1 MCGTSDFGATDS
13 NYDAICHVWV
23 FYNAGKTKMVTK
35 SYNLTEICKTFQ
47 ISWQTLYI
55 QISLQHRAL
64 HISTLLKI
72 IMNMFIRTDQYSHSL
87 WGVLLFDTF
96 FTCAL
101 IMLRRFCC
109 DVLLFNT
116 FWRAFIRYCGLEN
129 SNIYIMNKSCQDYK
143 TWVRVK
149 APKWG
154 QYSFIY
160 LVNEP
165 NQNITWI

>member
-96 FTCAL
+96 LPVLLLCYVDFVAMCSYSIL
-101 IMLRRFCC
+101 F
-109 DVLLFNT
+109 DVLLFDT
-116 FWRAFIRYCGLEN
+116 AAWRTQ
-129 SNIYIMNKSCQDYK
+129 IY
-143 TWVRVK
+143 T
-149 APKWG
+149 
-154 QYSFIY
+154 
-160 LVNEP
+160 
-165 NQNITWI
+165 